1 MPDIPAPTT
10 ATSRIS
16 SSSAPELPLRLSNEV
31 EAKLADEFPK
41 ATAPTVTTTL
51 PIKARRDMP
60 SRLTVFIMRD
70 G

>member
-1 MPDIPAPTT
+1 MPDIPAPTM

-16 SSSAPELPLRLSNEV
+16 SSSAPALPLRLSNEV

-41 ATAPTVTTTL
+41 ATAPTVTTL
-51 PIKARRDMP
+51 PMKARRDMP
-60 SRLTVFIMRD
+60 SRLTVFFMLD